1 MNAAA
6 AFTLIATS
14 QLDLTA
20 SLAAIL
26 NSTTPLIAAVVVAG
40 WMGEASTAR
49 KMVGLVMGIVGGE
62 TPSLSVVLS
71 VLGLALLS
79 TAAAYLLYFRL
90 IANVGPTQTLSVTSF
105 VPIFGV
111 LFGVLLLNEPVGV
124 GTSVGMGTILSSVV
138 LVRRLVWKRAR
149 GGEESIMKT
158 RCKRALR
165 SIEGPGKLPAG
176 GWCRVVALWGF
187 TPVPFFRLSMIGM
200 VSGGR
205 GASACSGRGRSFCPT
220 LRRRRSRPTPASR
233 DRRG

>member
-1 MNAAA
+1 LNAAA

-40 WMGEASTAR
+40 WMGVASTTR
-49 KMVGLVMGIVGGE
+49 KVVGLVMGIVGEE
-62 TPSLSVVLS
+62 TPSLTVVLS

-124 GTSVGMGTILSSVV
+124 GTSVGMETILSSVA
-138 LVRRLVWKRAR
+138 LVRRLVWKRAS

-158 RCKRALR
+158 RC
-165 SIEGPGKLPAG
+165 
-176 GWCRVVALWGF
+176 
-187 TPVPFFRLSMIGM
+187 
-200 VSGGR
+200 
-205 GASACSGRGRSFCPT
+205 
-220 LRRRRSRPTPASR
+220 
-233 DRRG
+233 